1 MINIMDILGVTYK
14 EDIISNLLIH
24 SLNNSVSFKTTS
36 LENLVQLKNV
46 SSYTVKAYTRIGTS
60 MGIPDI
66 VIALKWDEINCD
78 KLIIIEN
85 KLKAT
90 EGYEQTKRYTNEKC
104 ISELYEK
111 VELNYKDI
119 EPYFIYLTLIPEQI
133 PSGEKFQNIDYKY
146 LINNIKYDN
155 VENTFDIHVETS
167 YDVINKNMNLYL
179 HYEINPY
186 ISVREAKQRSTNNGY
201 YKYLIQRNIIKTK
214 IHNNIKKYNDFDI
227 KSRNG
232 SNQIAKI
239 QLKISSNTTVKE
251 LIDNVSFY
259 VVVVSDFINVILK

>member
-66 VIALKWDEINCD
+66 VIALKWDEVNCD

-111 VELNYKDI
+111 VELNSSL
-119 EPYFIYLTLIPEQI
+119 F
-133 PSGEKFQNIDYKY
+133 
-146 LINNIKYDN
+146 
-155 VENTFDIHVETS
+155 NTF
-167 YDVINKNMNLYL
+167 N
-179 HYEINPY
+179 
-186 ISVREAKQRSTNNGY
+186 
-201 YKYLIQRNIIKTK
+201 
-214 IHNNIKKYNDFDI
+214 
-227 KSRNG
+227 
-232 SNQIAKI
+232 
-239 QLKISSNTTVKE
+239 
-251 LIDNVSFY
+251 
-259 VVVVSDFINVILK
+259 